1 MNKNQLFRQIHIY
14 ISLFFLPMTFI
25 FSISGIAYIFGF
37 KQDIGI
43 KEENYIIKKNIKDE
57 EQENFLLN
65 FLKENNLSIPSNTKL
80 FKDKK
85 NNSINMGGIH
95 YQASITKINDNEYKI
110 TTKTR
115 SLLGDLIMLHKNKG
129 MWYFSVLSVAFG
141 CALFFLYFS
150 GLFITLFA
158 SKKNRKKQIY
168 VLLLGILI
176 TFLLA
181 YLSL

>member
-1 MNKNQLFRQIHIY
+1 MNKHQLFRQIHIY
-14 ISLFFLPMTFI
+14 ISLFFLPMAFI
-25 FSISGIAYIFGF
+25 FSITGIAYIFGF
-37 KQDIGI
+37 KQDVGI
-43 KEENYIIKKNIKDE
+43 KEENYIIKQVIKDE
-57 EQENFLLN
+57 EQGNFLLN
-65 FLKENNLSIPSNTKL
+65 FLKENNLSIPSNTKI
-80 FKDKK
+80 FKDQR
-85 NNSINMGGIH
+85 NNSISIGGVH
-95 YQASITKINDNEYKI
+95 YQASILKINENEYKI
-110 TTKTR
+110 TTKKR

-129 MWYFSVLSVAFG
+129 AWYFSVLSIAFG

-168 VLLLGILI
+168 VLLLGIFI